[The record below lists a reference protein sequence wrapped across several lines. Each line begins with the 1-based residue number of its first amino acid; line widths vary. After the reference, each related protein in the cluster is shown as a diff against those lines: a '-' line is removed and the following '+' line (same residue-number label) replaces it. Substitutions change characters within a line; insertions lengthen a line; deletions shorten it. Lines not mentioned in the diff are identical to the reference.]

1 MKNGKI
7 ISFYFILKYTF
18 YKETR
23 ITIHF
28 IDNTIYTYQ
37 AIFINSVQFMIINKI
52 TTINIFLDFE
62 HYDNKKKMYLFTY
75 AQHTY

>member
-1 MKNGKI
+1 M
-7 ISFYFILKYTF
+7 
-18 YKETR
+18 
-23 ITIHF
+23 HF

-62 HYDNKKKMYLFTY
+62 HCDNKKKKIFLFTY